1 MPLVISVVAVRH
13 RLKKV
18 VQQAESGIHIPLLHQ
33 YRHLGDGRVSLRR
46 LVHQI
51 MRQETTIQPHP
62 NLLVRQCQQ
71 VQFCRLVISL
81 DGDIS
86 TLIEQRYDGGHR
98 FCGGIKVLLAH
109 LYGLAKVCRQKIIL
123 SHHID
128 EIGRSA
134 RAEPVIIHSAIG
146 KAIEQTVRIEDIRR
160 WPSEVITII
169 MVFQLLD
176 GFLPT
181 QFQLLGKSV
190 DVIAHLGQHFLL
202 GDTADAGVRLVH
214 THILDIVQLAEDA
227 QLREL
232 RDARQEDET
241 EQWLAIFQGTVEIA
255 HRIAQNI
262 EFFLLMSHIQQ
273 RSVIF
278 IDEHH
283 RLLASLCSNCSYQ
296 VEQTN
301 VWGWRIT
308 IHSKP
313 ILIFLQY
320 I

>member
-1 MPLVISVVAVRH
+1 
-13 RLKKV
+13 
-18 VQQAESGIHIPLLHQ
+18 
-33 YRHLGDGRVSLRR
+33 
-46 LVHQI
+46 
-51 MRQETTIQPHP
+51 
-62 NLLVRQCQQ
+62 
-71 VQFCRLVISL
+71 
-81 DGDIS
+81 
-86 TLIEQRYDGGHR
+86 
-98 FCGGIKVLLAH
+98 
-109 LYGLAKVCRQKIIL
+109 
-123 SHHID
+123 
-128 EIGRSA
+128 
-134 RAEPVIIHSAIG
+134 
-146 KAIEQTVRIEDIRR
+146 
-160 WPSEVITII
+160 

-176 GFLPT
+176 GLLPA
-181 QFQLLGKSV
+181 QFQMLGKSI
-190 DVIAHLGQHFLL
+190 DIIAHLCKHFLL

-227 QLREL
+227 QLRKL
-232 RDARQEDET
+232 RDARQEDKS

-262 EFFLLMSHIQQ
+262 EFFLLMRHIQQ

-283 RLLASLCSNCSYQ
+283 SLLARLCCNCFYQ

-301 VWGWRIT
+301 VWVWRIT